1 MLASDARNPEFTGAH
16 DPDALLAV
24 TFYMKAMQ
32 NNFETLKKGRP
43 IFDDRLFVK
52 IFTPG
57 NDLNIIDTFATEQ
70 DKKRFPKQWAHFQNS
85 NSGDSRELGTPVA
98 QWPLLT
104 PAQGEEL
111 KGAKFFTVEQ
121 IAGASDQQLQSVGMI
136 AGMNPMTLRDKA
148 KAYLAAASDT
158 ALPQFQAEELAK
170 RDQEIADLKADQKRM
185 ADQLAALTAAQGQ
198 PDKTLHAPKK

>member
-1 MLASDARNPEFTGAH
+1 MLASDARNPEFSGAH

-24 TFYMKAMQ
+24 TFYMGAVQ
-32 NNFETLKKGRP
+32 NNFQTLKQGRP
-43 IFDDRLFVK
+43 IFDDRLF
-52 IFTPG
+52 IRIMAPG
-57 NDLNIIDTFATEQ
+57 NELNIIDTFATEV
-70 DKKRFPKQWAHFQNS
+70 DKKRFPRQWAHFN
-85 NSGDSRELGTPVA
+85 NNHKGDSREIGTPVG

-111 KGAKFFTVEQ
+111 KGAKFYTVEQ

-158 ALPQFQAEELAK
+158 ALPQMQVEEIAK
-170 RDQEIADLKADQKRM
+170 RDQEIADLKAEQQRM
-185 ADQLAALTAAQGQ
+185 AEQVKALLAAQQ
-198 PDKTLHAPKK
+198 PETKTLSLKK